1 MTSQFFHIFTAL
13 WPQSCIGI
21 SAAAVY
27 CSVQINGFSSSCQIE
42 VFVVFDEISLNTT
55 KTTSRHGELKPRP
68 HATLWLRLFGQQSIC
83 LDVDMQRFSSS
94 VSHINDLGATCIL
107 CRFADC
113 LPRPEPLP
121 DADYQ
126 PQTGTPFQTSRGEL
140 LFNRIISPSLT
151 S

>member
-1 MTSQFFHIFTAL
+1 MLGERNLS
-13 WPQSCIGI
+13 
-21 SAAAVY
+21 SA
-27 CSVQINGFSSSCQIE
+27 QPFL
-42 VFVVFDEISLNTT
+42 LNLCFIRVT
-55 KTTSRHGELKPRP
+55 KYPLV
-68 HATLWLRLFGQQSIC
+68 
-83 LDVDMQRFSSS
+83 DVDMQRFSSS